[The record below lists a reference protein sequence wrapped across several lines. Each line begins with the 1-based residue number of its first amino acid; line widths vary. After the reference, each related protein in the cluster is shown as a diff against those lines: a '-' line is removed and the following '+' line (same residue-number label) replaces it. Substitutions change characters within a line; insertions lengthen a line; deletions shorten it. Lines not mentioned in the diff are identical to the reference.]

1 MLQLNLKAVC
11 RQSSLLLGKGWGCPG
26 ASVVKNPPASA
37 RDTGA
42 PGSRSPAGG
51 NGIPPPLPDFL
62 HEEGHGQRNLAGI
75 VHGVAKSQTQA
86 EHNAGAQQRSAFPY
100 DGLRL
105 DEAHLYFN
113 LSSLF
118 KDPITKY
125 SHIPGYF

>member
-1 MLQLNLKAVC
+1 MQETQEPRGQPLGLDDALQEETA
-11 RQSSLLLGKGWGCPG
+11 
-26 ASVVKNPPASA
+26 
-37 RDTGA
+37 T
-42 PGSRSPAGG
+42 
-51 NGIPPPLPDFL
+51 PPPPDFL

-75 VHGVAKSQTQA
+75 VHGVAKSQRRA
-86 EHNAGAQQRSAFPY
+86 EHNAGAQQRSAFLY

-125 SHIPGYF
+125 SHILGYF